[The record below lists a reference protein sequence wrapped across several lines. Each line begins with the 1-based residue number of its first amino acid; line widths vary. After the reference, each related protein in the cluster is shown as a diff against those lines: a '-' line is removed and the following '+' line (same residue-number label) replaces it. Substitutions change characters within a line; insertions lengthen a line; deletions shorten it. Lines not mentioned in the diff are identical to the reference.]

1 MEMQFTKYLRISS
14 WYKVFV
20 ISFLL
25 LFSTKGFSEEVKST
39 SNNPSPKTIPVVRQ
53 TILDYKTEVGLTDKQ
68 AKDIEKLISD
78 FQKREKEN
86 RDKIAT
92 QDKKVKELLAN
103 EGDMKEIAKGIR
115 EIYRL
120 RGEMLI
126 DDIETGRKIDNCLTK
141 EQKDKWKEIRKSLQT
156 NVKNN
161 GGEKK

>member
-1 MEMQFTKYLRISS
+1 MQFTKYLRISS

-25 LFSTKGFSEEVKST
+25 LFSTKGFSEDVKST
-39 SNNPSPKTIPVVRQ
+39 SNNTSSKTIPVVRQ

>member
-1 MEMQFTKYLRISS
+1 MQFTKYLRISS

-25 LFSTKGFSEEVKST
+25 LFSTKGFSEDVKST
-39 SNNPSPKTIPVVRQ
+39 SNNTSSKTIPVVRQ

-68 AKDIEKLISD
+68 AKDIEKLITD

>member
-1 MEMQFTKYLRISS
+1 MQFTKYLRISS

-25 LFSTKGFSEEVKST
+25 LFSTKGFSEDVKST
-39 SNNPSPKTIPVVRQ
+39 SNNPPTKTIPVVRQ